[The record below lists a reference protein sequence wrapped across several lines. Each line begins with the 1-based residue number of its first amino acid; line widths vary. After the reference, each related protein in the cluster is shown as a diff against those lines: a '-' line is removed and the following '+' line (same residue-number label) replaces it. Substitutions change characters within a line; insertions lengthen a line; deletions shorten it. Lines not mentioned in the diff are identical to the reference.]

1 MCEVDH
7 NFDVT
12 LVGGARLTPAH
23 RERIAELRASDA
35 SLLSPYFAAEFID
48 LVASLRDDVRVG
60 IASRAGQI
68 IGFFPFQAREDGT
81 GEPLAHPHSDFH
93 GVVAT
98 PQAGLAP
105 ERLLRGCELRS
116 WTFHHL
122 LARQLAFQ
130 PYHTATFRSPYLDLS
145 GGFEAYVQHRR
156 AAGSRQIRQI
166 QRSHRKLEAEQGEVR
181 FVARTSDQALLAQLR
196 VWKEDRL
203 RRRGINKRFSPWL
216 WSLLQALSRT
226 ETDHFAGVLSAL
238 FAGSDL
244 VAAHI
249 GMRSPT
255 VWHYWFPAF
264 DPRFARYQPG
274 LVLLLEMA
282 QHAGGLGI
290 TRIDLGGGD
299 EPYKARMSNGYEL
312 LARGHLEVGES

>member
-1 MCEVDH
+1 MSDVD
-7 NFDVT
+7 NDFDVT
-12 LVGGARLTPAH
+12 LVGGAELTPAH
-23 RERIAELRASDA
+23 LQTMAELQVSDP

-48 LVASLRDDVRVG
+48 LVASFRDDVRVG
-60 IASRAGQI
+60 IARRDGQI

-81 GEPLAHPHSDFH
+81 GEPLAHPYSDFH

-98 PQAGLAP
+98 QEAGLVP
-105 ERLLRGCELRS
+105 ERLLRGCKLRS

-122 LARQLAFQ
+122 LARQLAFR

-145 GGFEAYVQHRR
+145 GGFEAYAQHRR
-156 AAGSRQIRQI
+156 EAGTRQIRQI
-166 QRSHRKLEAEQGEVR
+166 ERSHRKLEAEQGEVR
-181 FVARTSDQALLAQLR
+181 FVARTNDAALLALLR

-203 RRRGINKRFSPWL
+203 RRRGINKGFSPWL
-216 WSLLQALSRT
+216 WSLLQALLRT
-226 ETDHFAGVLSAL
+226 ETDRFSGILSAL
-238 FAGSDL
+238 FAGSEL
-244 VAAHI
+244 VAAHM

-282 QHAGGLGI
+282 NHAGGLGI

-299 EPYKARMSNGYEL
+299 EPYKARMSNAYEL
-312 LARGHLEVGES
+312 LARGQLVVSEP